1 LARNGAGDR
10 TWARAQL
17 DEAVAGYR
25 ALGMDGWAAAAAA
38 SRKAGRLPGRLPLTG
53 ASVYRVGAGFPLDEP
68 HTGGSKSEEGSMSRK
83 TLKTTATLA
92 AVLATAVVAPAAAS
106 ANTDL
111 RSPDA
116 VDASR
121 AVVVSS
127 GQDLRSPDAR
137 DASRPVVVTTGQD
150 LRSPDARDARFVPE
164 SNPQDLRS
172 PDATDVSRPSTS
184 PVQTAAPDNGGTDWG
199 QIGMITGAVVLALT
213 GIGALFYVSRRRGS
227 IHKSGATPAHS

>member
-1 LARNGAGDR
+1 
-10 TWARAQL
+10 
-17 DEAVAGYR
+17 V
-25 ALGMDGWAAAAAA
+25 
-38 SRKAGRLPGRLPLTG
+38 RLPVVG
-53 ASVYRVGAGFPLDEP
+53 ASVYRVGAGSPLDEP

-83 TLKTTATLA
+83 TLKTIATLA
-92 AVLATAVVAPAAAS
+92 AVMATAVVAPAAAS

-121 AVVVSS
+121 GVVVST

-137 DASRPVVVTTGQD
+137 DASRPVVVSTGQD

-164 SNPQDLRS
+164 GNPQDLRS

-184 PVQTAAPDNGGTDWG
+184 PVQTAAPDNSGTDWG
-199 QIGMITGAVVLALT
+199 QIGMITGAVVLALIS
-213 GIGALFYVSRRRGS
+213 IGSLIYVSRRRGS

>member
-1 LARNGAGDR
+1 
-10 TWARAQL
+10 
-17 DEAVAGYR
+17 
-25 ALGMDGWAAAAAA
+25 
-38 SRKAGRLPGRLPLTG
+38 
-53 ASVYRVGAGFPLDEP
+53 
-68 HTGGSKSEEGSMSRK
+68 MSRK
-83 TLKTTATLA
+83 TLKISATLA
-92 AVLATAVVAPAAAS
+92 AVLATAVVAPAAS

-121 AVVVSS
+121 AVVVSTGQDLRSPDAADASRPVVVTS

-137 DASRPVVVTTGQD
+137 DAR
-150 LRSPDARDARFVPE
+150 LAPE
-164 SNPQDLRS
+164 GNPQDLRS

-199 QIGMITGAVVLALT
+199 QIGMITGAVVFALI
-213 GIGALFYVSRRRGS
+213 GIGSLIYLSRRRGS

>member
-1 LARNGAGDR
+1 
-10 TWARAQL
+10 
-17 DEAVAGYR
+17 
-25 ALGMDGWAAAAAA
+25 M
-38 SRKAGRLPGRLPLTG
+38 G
-53 ASVYRVGAGFPLDEP
+53 ASVYRVGAGSPLDEP
-68 HTGGSKSEEGSMSRK
+68 QTGGSKSEEGSMSRK
-83 TLKTTATLA
+83 TLKITAALA

-106 ANTDL
+106 ANSDL

-137 DASRPVVVTTGQD
+137 DA
-150 LRSPDARDARFVPE
+150 RFVPVG
-164 SNPQDLRS
+164 NPQDLRS

-184 PVQTAAPDNGGTDWG
+184 PVQTAAPDHGGTDWG
-199 QIGMITGAVVLALT
+199 QIGMITGAVVLALLAL
-213 GIGALFYVSRRRGS
+213 GALLYVSRRRGS

>member
-1 LARNGAGDR
+1 
-10 TWARAQL
+10 
-17 DEAVAGYR
+17 
-25 ALGMDGWAAAAAA
+25 MDGWAAAAAA

-137 DASRPVVVTTGQD
+137 DAR
-150 LRSPDARDARFVPE
+150 LAPE
-164 SNPQDLRS
+164 GNPQDLRS

-199 QIGMITGAVVLALT
+199 QIGM
-213 GIGALFYVSRRRGS
+213 
-227 IHKSGATPAHS
+227 